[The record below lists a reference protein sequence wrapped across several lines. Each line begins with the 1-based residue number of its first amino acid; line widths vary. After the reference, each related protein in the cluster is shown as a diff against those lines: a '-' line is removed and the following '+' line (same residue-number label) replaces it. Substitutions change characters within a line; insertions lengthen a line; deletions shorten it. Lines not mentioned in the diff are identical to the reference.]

1 MRPSKFDT
9 DTVNSDVK
17 RTTSLPMPLEQ
28 DFRNTI
34 AAYCKRDLAG
44 DLQWHVDQF
53 AFIEHEELR
62 KRLGRAF
69 YSARY
74 VAKLM
79 EALLAGPDEIHPFV
93 KFQIMQYASIYE
105 AVVSYLLWT
114 KYADHEEVKR
124 LQTHKAYKPVSALGS
139 LTTMKYGDEEIHPC
153 VYRDSRTPRNSIPFK
168 DKVDCAVRIGFIEEA
183 YAEDI
188 KRTYELRNL
197 AHIETEAEKQIEV
210 ELEQSKTGYW
220 RIKPFLE
227 KIASTL
233 NEDAV

>member
-1 MRPSKFDT
+1 
-9 DTVNSDVK
+9 
-17 RTTSLPMPLEQ
+17 MPLEENI
-28 DFRNTI
+28 RTTI
-34 AAYCKRDLAG
+34 AAYCKRDLPG
-44 DLQWHVDQF
+44 DLQWHIDQF
-53 AFIEHEELR
+53 AFIADEELR
-62 KRLGRAF
+62 RRLGRAF

-79 EALLAGPDEIHPFV
+79 EALLAGSDQIHPFV

-114 KYADHEEVKR
+114 KYAEHEEVKR
-124 LQTHKAYKPVSALGS
+124 LQTHKAYKPVAALGGI
-139 LTTMKYGDEEIHPC
+139 TTMKYGEENIHTC
-153 VYRDSRTPRNSIPFK
+153 VYRDSKTPRNSIPFK
-168 DKVDCAVRIGFIEEA
+168 DKVDCAVRIGFVDEA

-210 ELEQSKTGYW
+210 DLEQSKTGYW

-227 KIASTL
+227 KIALTL
-233 NEDAV
+233 ADDAV

>member
-1 MRPSKFDT
+1 
-9 DTVNSDVK
+9 
-17 RTTSLPMPLEQ
+17 MPLEEEKRSSI
-28 DFRNTI
+28 D
-34 AAYCKRDLAG
+34 AYCKRDLPG

-53 AFIEHEELR
+53 SFIANEELR

-74 VAKLM
+74 VGKLM
-79 EALLAGPDEIHPFV
+79 EALLASGDEIHPFV
-93 KFQIMQYASIYE
+93 KFQIMQYASLYE

-114 KYADHEEVKR
+114 RYVDHPEVKA
-124 LQTHKAYKPVSALGS
+124 LQTHKAYKPVNALGN
-139 LTTMKYGDEEIHPC
+139 LTSMKYGEELLFTC
-153 VYRDSRTPRNSIPFK
+153 VYRDAKTPRNSIPFK
-168 DKVDCAVRIGFIEEA
+168 DKVDCAVRIGFIDET

-210 ELEQSKTGYW
+210 ELAHAKTGYW

-227 KIASTL
+227 RIMLAL
-233 NEDAV
+233 AEGAG